1 MLNPLNLVCAY
12 IHSDRLL
19 TSKDASSSEFCFLP
33 TATPGTDQQT
43 FWAKCSYH
51 PHPTQVIESAG
62 LFDVV
67 LAVVPLESSWC
78 ETGHV
83 ALAVLPGGMDKV
95 RCVLDYDLY
104 PCLYEE
110 NCQLALNGS
119 EPEKLRMASIIINR
133 FRQWLNIHERWCS
146 SHGTELQACVKD
158 WFSNIIH
165 DLQAFLETQK
175 SPVEEDR
182 EV

>member
-1 MLNPLNLVCAY
+1 MPPLTV
-12 IHSDRLL
+12 
-19 TSKDASSSEFCFLP
+19 SSVFYPLRR
-33 TATPGTDQQT
+33 PGTDQQT
-43 FWAKCSYH
+43 FWTKCSYQ

-67 LAVVPLESSWC
+67 LAVVPLESNWC

-83 ALAVLPGGMDKV
+83 ALAVLPGGMDRV

-110 NCQLALNGS
+110 NGQLAPNGS
-119 EPEKLRMASIIINR
+119 EPEKLRIASTIISS
-133 FRQWLNIHERWCS
+133 FREWLNIHERWCS
-146 SHGTELQACVKD
+146 SHSAELHVYVKD

-165 DLQAFLETQK
+165 DFQPFLETDSEVRGGGRLR
-175 SPVEEDR
+175 SPAA
-182 EV
+182 